1 MSKWASN
8 SKELTKCWI
17 PNKMIFG
24 LKKICIKQDFTID
37 NSFVRK
43 IRQNEKW
50 PKINKYSLRF
60 CFFFLCSSA
69 YALKCWQCNS
79 SGGNAEFCKDPF
91 QVNGTNHWANQDC
104 PATTPEN
111 NMYCRKSVEK
121 GKHPILIL
129 EMSALFLFYKK

>member
-1 MSKWASN
+1 M
-8 SKELTKCWI
+8 
-17 PNKMIFG
+17 F
-24 LKKICIKQDFTID
+24 
-37 NSFVRK
+37 
-43 IRQNEKW
+43 
-50 PKINKYSLRF
+50 
-60 CFFFLCSSA
+60 SA

-129 EMSALFLFYKK
+129 ENIRSFLFYKK